1 MAPVPAPEIEA
12 LPSDEGTPLQT
23 TDESALLL
31 GAQYNGIHS
40 PGYLAA
46 EGEGQW
52 TTSSASIEDDEPP
65 ESRLAGDRGLRD
77 HSLFSSGGSKPGS
90 LGGSTF
96 SLETGPRQETRQRR
110 YDIPIEQ
117 IEEHR
122 QQSRGASFLD
132 WVKSW
137 AIPGI
142 GMFCE
147 AYFIFSIGNISP
159 LLAAARPACVQQY
172 QECPEGLINSEHFVQ
187 VAGIM
192 VGMFTMGFVA
202 DQIGRKWGSV
212 MCAAFMFAG
221 GVILTASGGPSLLVW
236 AWLFTVGQ
244 AIFGYGVGGEYPLA
258 SSSAAERAEASKEM
272 RNRRGEMIVCTFSM
286 QGWGNFVNTC
296 VILIFLT
303 VFGQTAVETRKLD
316 KKLLDLTWRLSFVV
330 GLVPVVFM
338 LMYRLFFLKESKVFM
353 KHQKD
358 SSVLWK
364 EQGVLWKHYWHRL
377 VGTCGAW
384 FFWDVSFYGN
394 KLFQSTFINI
404 ISGGHASIQVNLMW
418 TALNSFIALVG
429 YYFAAFTI
437 DKKWMGRVRLQNMGF
452 LIVFVCFLVC
462 GVEYDW
468 LISTPQTLHLFQFL
482 YFASSFFGQFGP
494 NATTWMLPG
503 EIFPTDVR
511 ATCHGLSATIG
522 KLGALLAGIFF
533 EFMTIKAKF
542 YVSAFFNLF
551 GLVVTILFVP
561 NILGLDLREGDIRWL
576 ALYNGDPYH
585 GEAVNPDMLSMYERM
600 TGIGKQYSQHKALE
614 MMRMREL
621 ADRDATHKASV
632 TAQASRF
639 A

>member
-1 MAPVPAPEIEA
+1 MA
-12 LPSDEGTPLQT
+12 SG
-23 TDESALLL
+23 S
-31 GAQYNGIHS
+31 
-40 PGYLAA
+40 AA
-46 EGEGQW
+46 EH
-52 TTSSASIEDDEPP
+52 
-65 ESRLAGDRGLRD
+65 GDREKNLV
-77 HSLFSSGGSKPGS
+77 SNGS
-90 LGGSTF
+90 LVSKGSLVSRGSLRSESLQRSTSTF
-96 SLETGPRQETRQRR
+96 SQRASLRRDTIDRQYE
-110 YDIPIEQ
+110 IPVEQ
-117 IEEHR
+117 IEEYR
-122 QQSRGASFLD
+122 QDNHIVAFLN

-137 AIPGI
+137 AVPGI

-159 LLAAARPACVQQY
+159 LLSAARPECVKTY
-172 QECPEGLINSEHFVQ
+172 KECPAGLINAEHFVQ

-303 VFGQTAVETRKLD
+303 AFGQTAVRTDKLD

-338 LMYRLFFLKESKVFM
+338 LIYRVFFLRESKVFL
-353 KHQKD
+353 KHEKD

-377 VGTCGAW
+377 AGTCGAW

-394 KLFQSTFINI
+394 KLFQSTFISI

-462 GVEYDW
+462 AAAYDW

-511 ATCHGLSATIG
+511 ATSHGLSATIG

-533 EFMTIKAKF
+533 EYMDTKAKF
-542 YVSAFFNLF
+542 YVSAFFNLL

-561 NILGLDLREGDIRWL
+561 NILGLDLREGDVRWL

-585 GEAVNPDMLSMYERM
+585 GEAINPQMLSMYERM
-600 TGIGKQYSQHKALE
+600 IGIGKEYNPQKALE
-614 MMRMREL
+614 MAKALEQSE
-621 ADRDATHKASV
+621 RDANHK
-632 TAQASRF
+632 SRVDLH